1 MKIINRTCDSCGRK
15 IGLVENAPVTKDKKQ
30 ICTNCVE
37 DVFSEYNTK
46 TMMWVGKHT
55 FEEFDKAH
63 VKSISTNL
71 TKLTDQEK
79 EKGLLQINGARI
91 INFDNAYFD
100 PDNKE
105 ALLKSNDD
113 LFKFRYADIIS
124 YKPVERGHSE
134 KKHHGIARAVTGGVL
149 LGPVGAVVG
158 ATTGGKEF
166 DYIDELGADIS
177 LSQGNSVAI
186 RFVKKPTKQGADT
199 QESYKQ
205 CSSLCALLDSIIA
218 ENNTHTDAEEQ
229 HTESSQENVYV
240 ADQLRKLKSLVDDGI
255 LTQEEFEAK
264 KKQMLGI

>member
-1 MKIINRTCDSCGRK
+1 MKIINRVCESCGRK

-46 TMMWVGKHT
+46 AMMWVGKHT

-71 TKLTDQEK
+71 TKLTDQER

-105 ALLKSNDD
+105 ALLKSNDN

-186 RFVKKPTKQGADT
+186 RFIRKPTKQGANT

-205 CSSLCALLDSIIA
+205 CSSLCALLDSITE
-218 ENNTHTDAEEQ
+218 ENDSEKIQKVETVNSSEADITEQ
-229 HTESSQENVYV
+229 
-240 ADQLRKLKSLVDDGI
+240 LKKLKSLTDDGI

-264 KKQMLGI
+264 KKQLLNI

>member
-46 TMMWVGKHT
+46 AMMWVGKHT

-71 TKLTDQEK
+71 TKLTDQER

-134 KKHHGIARAVTGGVL
+134 KKHHGIARAVAGDFIAGGA
-149 LGPVGAVVG
+149 GAIVGAV
-158 ATTGGKEF
+158 TGGKNF
-166 DYIDELGADIS
+166 AYIDELGADIS
-177 LSQGNSVAI
+177 LSQGNSVTI
-186 RFVKKPTKQGADT
+186 RFIKKPTKQGADT

-205 CSSLCALLDSIIA
+205 CSTLCALLDSVIA
-218 ENNTHTDAEEQ
+218 ENNNCIA
-229 HTESSQENVYV
+229 SENQNIQNNNDMS
-240 ADQLRKLKSLVDDGI
+240 DQLRKLKSLADDGI
-255 LTQEEFEAK
+255 LTQEEFDAK